1 MNIELS
7 PDPHHHFTH
16 KWTSSDCPMF
26 IFTLNKYENQA
37 TTRCSLPFPE
47 HVNTQWV
54 PSTHTHFRC
63 KWRSGGIWY
72 TLSFEAHVNINWSLN
87 NHFHLGWRLELG
99 GHLILNFAWDASCIK
114 WLPDTYPCLKHR
126 WTSGG
131 HLMLILDW
139 GKGEYWAATKYS
151 HLADAT
157 SSIEQLP
164 NIHLLLRCGSR
175 SNGHSILWFVWD
187 VSQHLS
193 HDI

>member
-1 MNIELS
+1 MLKCTSNKYEYRAIAWSSPSFHTQMNI
-7 PDPHHHFTH
+7 
-16 KWTSSDCPMF
+16 KWLPNVH
-26 IFTLNKYENQA
+26 ITLNKYENQA
-37 TTRCSLPFPE
+37 ATRCSLPFPK

-54 PSTHTHFRC
+54 PSTDTHFRC

-87 NHFHLGWRLELG
+87 NHFHLGWKLELVEMQV
-99 GHLILNFAWDASCIK
+99 CIE

-126 WTSGG
+126 WTSGR
-131 HLMLILDW
+131 HLMLTLDW
-139 GKGEYWAATKYS
+139 GKGEYWAATQYP

-175 SNGHSILWFVWD
+175 DNGHSILWFVWD
-187 VSQHLS
+187 VSQYLS

>member
-1 MNIELS
+1 MLKC
-7 PDPHHHFTH
+7 T
-16 KWTSSDCPMF
+16 W
-26 IFTLNKYENQA
+26 NKYEYQA
-37 TTRCSLPFPE
+37 IAWFLTIISHTNEHQVTAQCSYHLKQIWKSGSHWCSLPFPE

-54 PSTHTHFRC
+54 PSTDTHFRC

-87 NHFHLGWRLELG
+87 NHFHLGWKLELVEMQV
-99 GHLILNFAWDASCIK
+99 CIE

-126 WTSGG
+126 WTSGR
-131 HLMLILDW
+131 HLMLTLDW
-139 GKGEYWAATKYS
+139 GKGEYWAATQYP

-175 SNGHSILWFVWD
+175 DNGHSILWFVWD
-187 VSQHLS
+187 VSQYLS